1 MAATQALAL
10 RDWVQPVRIYG
21 PSLLAEL
28 PDPHAELLALVWGP
42 RFDREHAHGLL
53 QGRSPLQ
60 PGLLQSVM
68 DSADRFDRLA
78 GDQQQRVRQ
87 FILRHR
93 AKVLRWDNHA
103 CPASC

>member
-1 MAATQALAL
+1 
-10 RDWVQPVRIYG
+10 
-21 PSLLAEL
+21 
-28 PDPHAELLALVWGP
+28 
-42 RFDREHAHGLL
+42 
-53 QGRSPLQ
+53 
-60 PGLLQSVM
+60 M

-93 AKVLRWDNHA
+93 AQVLGWDNHA

>member
-1 MAATQALAL
+1 MAATRVLAL
-10 RDWVQPVRIYG
+10 HDWAQPVRVYG
-21 PSLLAEL
+21 RSLLAEVA
-28 PDPHAELLALVWGP
+28 DPHAELLALVWGP
-42 RFDREHAHGLL
+42 RFDREHAHALL
-53 QGRSPLQ
+53 QGRAQLQ
-60 PGLLQSVM
+60 PGVLKSVM
-68 DSADRFDRLA
+68 DSADRFDHLA

>member
-1 MAATQALAL
+1 MTATQALTLHEWA
-10 RDWVQPVRIYG
+10 QPVRAYG
-21 PSLLAEL
+21 QTLLGDV

-53 QGRSPLQ
+53 QGRAQWRPE
-60 PGLLQSVM
+60 LLKTLT

-93 AKVLRWDNHA
+93 AHVARWDNRT
-103 CPASC
+103 CTASC